1 MDITNLKRKI
11 AEGKTDTV
19 IEHLINLLHNK
30 DNIIFNQVIILA
42 NQYNQWKTNQI
53 LNIENENFVINRI
66 NNALLTIIDTNA
78 NLLSNNVVKNAKIHI
93 TLINNLNGEIFNLNI
108 NNELL
113 IKDFIDETL
122 RTPNF
127 KLQRLD
133 KENNPIDYKIYCK
146 DLGIQL
152 EPTKKISDYQLDDKA
167 LVLLPYILKDYIKL
181 NKGIFS
187 DIHCETEFLKYYDFQ
202 IFQQFLNYIYKNYL
216 IKSVPMFCYGKAWL
230 LKDITHKTYLSDNL
244 DNRQKKL
251 FEMEIKPQ
259 TELLIEK
266 V

>member
-78 NLLSNNVVKNAKIHI
+78 NLLSNNVVKNAKIYI

-113 IKDFIDETL
+113 IKDFIDET
-122 RTPNF
+122 
-127 KLQRLD
+127 
-133 KENNPIDYKIYCK
+133 
-146 DLGIQL
+146 
-152 EPTKKISDYQLDDKA
+152 
-167 LVLLPYILKDYIKL
+167 
-181 NKGIFS
+181 
-187 DIHCETEFLKYYDFQ
+187 
-202 IFQQFLNYIYKNYL
+202 
-216 IKSVPMFCYGKAWL
+216 
-230 LKDITHKTYLSDNL
+230 NL
-244 DNRQKKL
+244 
-251 FEMEIKPQ
+251 
-259 TELLIEK
+259 
-266 V
+266 